1 MGDWAGIITPKKGLG
16 GWKAEKLDLGLDG
29 QRCGGN
35 GCQQAGEQE
44 DRLDCQGD
52 SWVTSTGPVGT
63 WEVFQVPS
71 CKAKSLWME
80 CEEPTLAQLSMPGVL
95 GGCGEVGEGHK
106 GGGNFTFCCLPWGD
120 VCGGEGGPFF

>member
-52 SWVTSTGPVGT
+52 IHRSCGDMGG
-63 WEVFQVPS
+63 VPS
-71 CKAKSLWME
+71 AILQGQI
-80 CEEPTLAQLSMPGVL
+80 PVDGV
-95 GGCGEVGEGHK
+95 
-106 GGGNFTFCCLPWGD
+106 
-120 VCGGEGGPFF
+120 